1 MSITAPHPENRI
13 FAIGDIHGCIEKLNR
28 LLELLPYV
36 PERDTLV
43 FIGDYIGRGRQ
54 SRQVVERISQLCK
67 DNPQVIT
74 LMGNHELMLF
84 EYNRLGDR
92 NLLEVMRNNGVE
104 ATMTSYGRSNV
115 ADLRSLSFLPA
126 KHRDFMENLLPIWQ
140 TDQYIFVHAGILPD
154 RPLAEQDRD
163 TFCWV
168 RDLFLNN
175 EHDYGKQVIFGH
187 TPFATP
193 LVTPTKIGIDTGAV
207 YGNLLTAI
215 ELPSM
220 RFYHS

>member
-175 EHDYGKQVIFGH
+175 EHDYGKQVI
-187 TPFATP
+187 
-193 LVTPTKIGIDTGAV
+193 
-207 YGNLLTAI
+207 
-215 ELPSM
+215 
-220 RFYHS
+220 